1 MERSRNSTST
11 IDARGLVQNLSIGIA
26 VAGVLAATAPAA
38 VAASPQAVAGYPAVF
53 FAPFQPNTAL
63 DMIFRLPGFTLDTGA
78 SVRGFGGAAGNVLID
93 GERPTSKDD
102 SLDEVLRRIPAASVI
117 KIELIRGGAPGV
129 DMQGKTVLANI
140 VRRPNGGLK
149 LSIDVS
155 GTRWY
160 DGRTGRDLR
169 VEISRAVGETRVEG
183 SLLLDRGIDDAAG
196 NGVRILRSATGALT
210 QTYAEHNA
218 GDTYLYKATGAVETP
233 LLGGKVRLNASL
245 TSSPYRLLQVD
256 DPLVGSGG
264 ILPPPPIPGGKDR
277 GDLFPGA
284 GPQLRARADVTP
296 AAATPGVVDL
306 YDQNKKTA
314 EIGLHYDH
322 GLGAKASV
330 ETVLLQQFGRY
341 KQTDD
346 FSEVGDVQ
354 HFSLAKSTS
363 ETIGRT
369 TVKFDPATSLSLQ
382 AGAEGDYNWLKDRT
396 AYSVNGAPVVVPAA
410 NVRVTETRG
419 EGFVSATWR
428 PEPTMAIEA
437 GLRVEASRIAA
448 TGDVTS
454 RRTFVYPKPRI
465 VVTWTPDAADQIRLR
480 VEREVGQLNFDDF
493 AAGQAALANSAVRAG
508 NPNLTPQ
515 KDWVFEGAYERKLW
529 GAADATV
536 TVRHYAL
543 TDVIDRAPVYS
554 SSGVFDAPGN
564 IGGGH
569 KDEVA
574 FALSLPTDRLFIP
587 RGLITGAAA
596 WRWSSVTDPTTGLRR
611 PISGLHPAD
620 VEIHFTQGVPSL
632 KATWGVDVY
641 DQWRETYYRFNE
653 IDTDKK
659 KVFVSMFVDFK
670 PCPDTSFRIELENAT
685 GRGFSH
691 ARQIY
696 VWPRS
701 IAGPPWT
708 DIRSLHT
715 GRGIY
720 LRIRK
725 TFG

>member
-1 MERSRNSTST
+1 M
-11 IDARGLVQNLSIGIA
+11 
-26 VAGVLAATAPAA
+26 
-38 VAASPQAVAGYPAVF
+38 
-53 FAPFQPNTAL
+53 
-63 DMIFRLPGFTLDTGA
+63 
-78 SVRGFGGAAGNVLID
+78 
-93 GERPTSKDD
+93 
-102 SLDEVLRRIPAASVI
+102 
-117 KIELIRGGAPGV
+117 
-129 DMQGKTVLANI
+129 
-140 VRRPNGGLK
+140 
-149 LSIDVS
+149 
-155 GTRWY
+155 
-160 DGRTGRDLR
+160 
-169 VEISRAVGETRVEG
+169 
-183 SLLLDRGIDDAAG
+183 
-196 NGVRILRSATGALT
+196 
-210 QTYAEHNA
+210 
-218 GDTYLYKATGAVETP
+218 
-233 LLGGKVRLNASL
+233 
-245 TSSPYRLLQVD
+245 
-256 DPLVGSGG
+256 
-264 ILPPPPIPGGKDR
+264 
-277 GDLFPGA
+277 
-284 GPQLRARADVTP
+284 
-296 AAATPGVVDL
+296 
-306 YDQNKKTA
+306 
-314 EIGLHYDH
+314 
-322 GLGAKASV
+322 
-330 ETVLLQQFGRY
+330 
-341 KQTDD
+341 
-346 FSEVGDVQ
+346 
-354 HFSLAKSTS
+354 
-363 ETIGRT
+363 
-369 TVKFDPATSLSLQ
+369 
-382 AGAEGDYNWLKDRT
+382 
-396 AYSVNGAPVVVPAA
+396 PAA

-428 PEPTMAIEA
+428 PQPTTAIEA

-587 RGLITGAAA
+587 RGLITGAAT

-620 VEIHFTQGVPSL
+620 VEIHFTQGLPRL
-632 KATWGVDVY
+632 KTTWGVDVY

-659 KVFVSMFVDFK
+659 KVYVSMFADFK
-670 PCPDTSFRIELENAT
+670 PRPDLSFRVELENAS
-685 GRGFSH
+685 GRGYSH

-696 VWPRS
+696 GSPRNT
-701 IAGPPWT
+701 AAPPMT
-708 DIRSLHT
+708 DIRNLHT

>member
-1 MERSRNSTST
+1 M
-11 IDARGLVQNLSIGIA
+11 
-26 VAGVLAATAPAA
+26 
-38 VAASPQAVAGYPAVF
+38 ASPQTIAGYPAVF

-78 SVRGFGGAAGNVLID
+78 SVRGFGGAAGNVLVD

-102 SLDEVLRRIPAASVI
+102 PLDAVLRRIPAASVI
-117 KIELIRGGAPGV
+117 RIELIRGGAPGV

-140 VRRPNGGLK
+140 VRRPDGGLK
-149 LSIDVS
+149 LSVAVS
-155 GTRWY
+155 GARWY
-160 DGRTGRDLR
+160 DARTDRDLR

-183 SLLLDRGIDDAAG
+183 SLALDRIIDDTAG
-196 NGVRILRSATGALT
+196 NGLRTLRDATGTAT
-210 QTYAEHNA
+210 RTYAEHNA
-218 GDTYLYKATGAVETP
+218 GETYLYKATGAVETP

-264 ILPPPPIPGGKDR
+264 VVPPPPIPGGGGGKGGWFSD
-277 GDLFPGA
+277 PG
-284 GPQLRARADVTP
+284 PRARPEAYIAP
-296 AAATPGVVDL
+296 AAAIPSVVDL
-306 YDQNKKTA
+306 YGQNKKTA
-314 EIGLHYDH
+314 EIGLRYDH

-341 KQTDD
+341 RQTDD

-354 HFSLAKSTS
+354 HFRLAKSTS

-369 TVKFDPATSLSLQ
+369 TVKFDPAASLSLRV
-382 AGAEGDYNWLKDRT
+382 GAEGDYNWLQDRT

-437 GLRVEASRIAA
+437 GLRVEASRIAV

-493 AAGQAALANSAVRAG
+493 VDGQAALANSAVRAG

-515 KDWVFEGAYERKLW
+515 KAWVFEGAYERKLW

-554 SSGVFDAPGN
+554 ASGLFDAPGN

-569 KDEVA
+569 KNEVA
-574 FALSLPTDRLFIP
+574 FALTLPTDRLFIP
-587 RGLITGAAA
+587 RGLISGSAT

-620 VEIHFTQGVPSL
+620 IEVHFTQGLPRL
-632 KATWGVDVY
+632 KTTWGVDVY

-659 KVFVSMFVDFK
+659 KVYVSLFADFK
-670 PCPDTSFRIELENAT
+670 PRPDLSFRVELENAS
-685 GRGFSH
+685 GRGYSH

-696 VWPRS
+696 ASPRNT
-701 IAGPPWT
+701 AAPPMT
-708 DIRSLHT
+708 DIRNLHT